1 LWIKYRRNKF
11 IARILCIPC
20 ICMCVYVYL
29 ISFYL
34 VRVAD
39 KRRGPMNIEKI
50 KDKSSLKVLGLIAFL
65 SLRYHILIVQF
76 WSPWFYL
83 NKLGPL
89 MITIVQFWSLHQFFM
104 KYFTDFSEVALDDDM
119 AVNMLFGIYADSWIT
134 LLVHSVS

>member
-1 LWIKYRRNKF
+1 
-11 IARILCIPC
+11 
-20 ICMCVYVYL
+20 MCVYVYL

-76 WSPWFYL
+76 WSP
-83 NKLGPL
+83 
-89 MITIVQFWSLHQFFM
+89 
-104 KYFTDFSEVALDDDM
+104 
-119 AVNMLFGIYADSWIT
+119 
-134 LLVHSVS
+134 